1 MATQQDIARTAGVSV
16 AVVSAVINGTTHT
29 RMSEATRARVLLA
42 MENLD
47 YQPNQAARSLRLNRT
62 GMIALILHKLDNP
75 VYAHLLRGVYGAAAE
90 HGATVLLGDAE
101 TMRSG
106 SQFVTRL
113 LSHGTVDGILI
124 RDDRLYD
131 DDVMAELRSHP
142 KPILS
147 LDYAQD
153 HPWVGIDDC
162 RAGEIATRFLL
173 NLRHRRIVFIGGA
186 TGHAFR
192 QRYLGYQQEMQQAG
206 LEPAPH
212 LATGFGEQ
220 AGADGLRQALQL
232 PAAPTAVVVNN
243 IMSAVGVLAA
253 ARDLGIAVPD
263 QLSVVGIHDVG
274 LMEHLRPAVTAVRMP
289 MYELGRAGVHGL
301 YELMAGRPCAGGIIA
316 NPEPELVVRDSATAL
331 ADA

>member
-1 MATQQDIARTAGVSV
+1 MATQRDIARTAEVSV
-16 AVVSAVINGTTHT
+16 AVVSAVINGTKHT
-29 RMSEATRARVLLA
+29 RMSEATRARVLQA
-42 MENLD
+42 MEKLD

-75 VYAHLLRGVYGAAAE
+75 VYSHLLRGVYAAAAE
-90 HGATVLLGDAE
+90 RGGTVLLGDAE

-124 RDDRLYD
+124 RDDRLFD
-131 DDVMAELRSHP
+131 DDVVAELRSHP

-153 HPWVGIDDC
+153 HPWVGIDDR

-186 TGHAFR
+186 PGHAFQ
-192 QRYLGYQQEMQQAG
+192 QRYRGYQQEMQQAG

-232 PAAPTAVVVNN
+232 PTAPTAVVVNS

-253 ARDLGIAVPD
+253 ARDLGIDVPN

-289 MYELGRAGVHGL
+289 MYELGQAGVNAL
-301 YELMAGRPCAGGIIA
+301 YDLMADRPHTGGIIT
-316 NPEPELVVRDSATAL
+316 NPDPELIVRDSATTL
-331 ADA
+331 TDA

>member
-1 MATQQDIARTAGVSV
+1 MTTQRDIARTAGVSV
-16 AVVSAVINGTTHT
+16 AVVSAVLNGTTHT
-29 RMSEATRARVLLA
+29 RMSEATRARVLQA

-75 VYAHLLRGVYGAAAE
+75 VYADLLRGVYGAASE
-90 HGATVLLGDAE
+90 HGGTVLLGDAE
-101 TMRSG
+101 TMRSS

-113 LSHGTVDGILI
+113 LSQGTVDGILI
-124 RDDRLYD
+124 RDDQLYD

-147 LDYAQD
+147 LDHDQH
-153 HPWVGIDDC
+153 HPWVGIDDR

-173 NLRHRRIVFIGGA
+173 NLRHRRIAFIGGA
-186 TGHAFR
+186 PGHAFQ
-192 QRYLGYQQEMQQAG
+192 QRYLGYQHEMQQAG

-232 PAAPTAVVVNN
+232 PAAPTALVVNN

-253 ARDLGIAVPD
+253 AHDLGIAVPD
-263 QLSVVGIHDVG
+263 QLSVVGIHDVA
-274 LMEHLRPAVTAVRMP
+274 LMQHLRPAVTAVRMP
-289 MYELGRAGVHGL
+289 MYELGQAGVHAL
-301 YELMAGRPCAGGIIA
+301 YDLMAGNPHTSGTITT
-316 NPEPELVVRDSATAL
+316 PEPELIIRDSATTL
-331 ADA
+331 TNT

>member
-1 MATQQDIARTAGVSV
+1 MTTQRDIARMAGVSV
-16 AVVSAVINGTTHT
+16 AVVSAVLNGTTHT
-29 RMSEATRARVLLA
+29 RMSEATRARVIQA

-75 VYAHLLRGVYGAAAE
+75 VYTHLLRGVYGAAAE
-90 HGATVLLGDAE
+90 RGGTVLLGDAE

-124 RDDRLYD
+124 RDDSLFD
-131 DDVMAELRSHP
+131 DDVVAELRSHP

-243 IMSAVGVLAA
+243 VMSAVGVLAA

-301 YELMAGRPCAGGIIA
+301 YELMAGRPCTGGIIA
-316 NPEPELVVRDSATAL
+316 DPEPELVVRDSATAL
-331 ADA
+331 TDA

>member
-1 MATQQDIARTAGVSV
+1 MTTQRDIARTAGVSV
-16 AVVSAVINGTTHT
+16 AVVSAVLNGTTHT
-29 RMSEATRARVLLA
+29 RMSEATRARVLEA

-62 GMIALILHKLDNP
+62 GMIALILPKLDNP
-75 VYAHLLRGVYGAAAE
+75 VYTQLLRGVYAAAAE
-90 HGATVLLGDAE
+90 RGGTVLLGDAE

-124 RDDRLYD
+124 RDDRLLD

-147 LDYAQD
+147 LDHSQD

-173 NLRHRRIVFIGGA
+173 NLHHRRIVFIGGA
-186 TGHAFR
+186 TGHAFE
-192 QRYLGYQQEMQQAG
+192 QRYLGYQQEMRRAG

-220 AGADGLRQALQL
+220 AGAEGLRQALQL

-289 MYELGRAGVHGL
+289 MDDLGRAGVEGL
-301 YELMAGRPCAGGIIA
+301 YELMAGRPCAGGVIA
-316 NPEPELVVRDSATAL
+316 DPEPELVVRDSATAL
-331 ADA
+331 TDA

>member
-1 MATQQDIARTAGVSV
+1 MTTQRDIARTAGVSV
-16 AVVSAVINGTTHT
+16 AVVSAVINGTSHT
-29 RMSEATRARVLLA
+29 RMSEATRARVVEA
-42 MENLD
+42 MESLD

-75 VYAHLLRGVYGAAAE
+75 VYAQLLRGVYGAAAE

-124 RDDRLYD
+124 RDDSLYD

-147 LDYAQD
+147 LDRAQD
-153 HPWVGIDDC
+153 HPWVGIDDH
-162 RAGEIATRFLL
+162 RAGEVATRFLL
-173 NLRHRRIVFIGGA
+173 NLRHRHIVFIGGA
-186 TGHAFR
+186 PGRAFR

-212 LATGFGEQ
+212 LTTGFGEQ

-232 PAAPTAVVVNN
+232 PTAPTAVVVNN

-253 ARDLGIAVPD
+253 ARDLGISVPD
-263 QLSVVGIHDVG
+263 QLSVVGIHDID

-289 MYELGRAGVHGL
+289 MYDLGRAGVDAL
-301 YELMAGRPCAGGIIA
+301 YALMANRPCATGILA
-316 NPEPELVVRDSATAL
+316 TPEPELIVRDSATTL
-331 ADA
+331 S